1 MRNKAKILKKME
13 INNLSLFFVGM
24 IMIILGTLIVMFDY
38 PQIQYL
44 ENVTTESRLILE
56 ETDKDLY
63 QRLKIE
69 FGVGSVILLAGITLS
84 CIGIFRKSK
93 F

>member
-1 MRNKAKILKKME
+1 ME
-13 INNLSLFFVGM
+13 IKNLSLFFVG
-24 IMIILGTLIVMFDY
+24 IIIIILGTLIVMFDY

-44 ENVTTESRLILE
+44 ENVMTESHLMLE
-56 ETDKDLY
+56 GTNRDLY

-69 FGVGSVILLAGITLS
+69 FMVGGGVLLVGITLL
-84 CIGIFRKSK
+84 CIGTFRKSK

>member
-1 MRNKAKILKKME
+1 ME
-13 INNLSLFFVGM
+13 IKNLSLFFVG
-24 IMIILGTLIVMFDY
+24 IIIIILGTLIVMFDY

-44 ENVTTESRLILE
+44 ENVMTESHLMLE
-56 ETDKDLY
+56 GTDRDLY

-69 FGVGSVILLAGITLS
+69 FMIGGGVLLAGITLL
-84 CIGIFRKSK
+84 CIGTFRKSK